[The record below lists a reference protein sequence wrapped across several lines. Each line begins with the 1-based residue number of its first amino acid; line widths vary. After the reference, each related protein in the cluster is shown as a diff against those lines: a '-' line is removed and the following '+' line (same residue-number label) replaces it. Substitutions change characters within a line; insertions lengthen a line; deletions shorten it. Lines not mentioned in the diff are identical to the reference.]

1 VNNKNSSKSVK
12 ERNLLVIC
20 LVLLS
25 VFLLVT
31 LFRTSFHSVD
41 VAVNLWTPTI
51 RSGALTFFAEG
62 VALIF
67 DTTSLVL
74 LSLVLSGM
82 LFLRNLRAQ
91 GLLLLGAMGG
101 DALLVSII
109 KTLDHVARPTNGILP
124 DTGFSYPSGHSAGC
138 IVFVGVLA
146 YFAWH
151 HWQSTRSRVLIGASM
166 GVVAS
171 VVGFDRVYLGVHWLS
186 DVFGGWLFGAF
197 WLSFAVLV
205 FRQLEAA
212 GKLNSDRFNT
222 VAVWLFVAAVVIAV
236 LVVLLGLF
244 GFSLP

>member
-1 VNNKNSSKSVK
+1 
-12 ERNLLVIC
+12 LVVC
-20 LVLLS
+20 LVLLAA
-25 VFLLVT
+25 FLLVT
-31 LFRTSFHSVD
+31 LFKTSFHPVD
-41 VAVNLWTPTI
+41 AAVNLWMPTI
-51 RSGALTFFAEG
+51 RSDLFTFFAEG
-62 VALIF
+62 IALIF

-82 LFLRNLRAQ
+82 LFLKHLRAQ

-109 KTLDHVARPTNGILP
+109 KALDHVARPTNGILP

-146 YFAWH
+146 YFAWQR
-151 HWQSTRSRVLIGASM
+151 WQSTRSRALIGTSM
-166 GVVAS
+166 GVVAT

-197 WLSFAVLV
+197 WLSFALLV
-205 FRQLEAA
+205 FRQIEAA
-212 GKLNSDRFNT
+212 GKLSSDRFNT
-222 VAVWLFVAAVVIAV
+222 VAVWLFVAAVVVAV

-244 GFSLP
+244 GSVLP